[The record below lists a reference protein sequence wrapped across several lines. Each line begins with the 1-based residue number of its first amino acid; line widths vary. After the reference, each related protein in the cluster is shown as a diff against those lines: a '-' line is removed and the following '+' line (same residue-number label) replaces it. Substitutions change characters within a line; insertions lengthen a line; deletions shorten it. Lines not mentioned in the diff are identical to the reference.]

1 MLFLP
6 LLARVPVT
14 ALFLAPA
21 GFFMGMAFPKAAV
34 RVGDLIDWGF
44 AVNGVAS
51 VFGATLAVF
60 IAIHLGFAATL
71 LVGALCYL
79 VAMLSLRNMQTR

>member
-1 MLFLP
+1 
-6 LLARVPVT
+6 
-14 ALFLAPA
+14 
-21 GFFMGMAFPKAAV
+21 MGMAFPKAAV